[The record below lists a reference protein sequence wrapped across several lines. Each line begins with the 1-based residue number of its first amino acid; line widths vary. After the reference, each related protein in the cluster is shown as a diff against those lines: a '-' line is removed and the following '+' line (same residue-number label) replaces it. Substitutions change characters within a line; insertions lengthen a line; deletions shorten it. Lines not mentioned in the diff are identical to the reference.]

1 MKQIEITPEII
12 QLTRLGLVNCF
23 LVREDDGLT
32 LVDTMIPGSAN
43 RIIHTALSLNRPL
56 RRILLTHAHMDHVG
70 SLDPLGLKLIGI
82 EVAIGRRESRLLTRD
97 FHTEPGEPA
106 NKVKGTFSKVETVP
120 SVLLTDGEIYGSLQ
134 VIATP
139 GHTPGHLSFLDTR
152 SGTVIAGDAMT
163 AVGGLRVSGDGPL
176 IFPLAN
182 FATWHKPTAVES
194 ARKLASLQPKKIVV
208 GHGKPVLENAT
219 RVLTEAIRHAEE
231 GVGNRA

>member
-12 QLTRLGLVNCF
+12 QLTRFGLVNCF

-32 LVDTMIPGSAN
+32 LVDTMVPGSAN
-43 RIIHTALSLNRPL
+43 KILHEALSLNRPL

-70 SLDPLGLKLIGI
+70 SLDALSVKLIGI
-82 EVAIGRRESRLLTRD
+82 EVAVGLRESRLLTRD
-97 FHTEPGEPA
+97 FHTEPGEPS
-106 NKVKGTFSKVETVP
+106 NKVKGSFSKVETIP

-139 GHTPGHLSFLDTR
+139 GHTPGHIAFLDTR
-152 SGTVIAGDAMT
+152 SGTVIAGDALT

-182 FATWHKPTAVES
+182 FATWHKPTAIES
-194 ARKLASLQPKKIVV
+194 ARKLAALQPKKIVV
-208 GHGKPVLENAT
+208 GHGNPITQNAT
-219 RVLTEAIRHAEE
+219 QLLNEAIRHATQ
-231 GVGNRA
+231 